1 MNPSEPQAVERLR
14 ACLDP
19 AWAATLPLIEWL
31 PEIDS
36 TSSALLRRRSALPPR
51 AALLADRQTAGRG
64 RRGNPWSTPSG
75 NLALSLFARLSMPP
89 AALAGLSLALGVCCA
104 EALHRLGA
112 SEVGLKW
119 PNDLL
124 ARGRKLGG
132 LLVELAASDI
142 DSVDVVIG
150 LGLNRELP
158 ADADRGWIGLCELAT
173 ATDRCTLAARM
184 IEALLLALQQFEP
197 QGFAAFAARWHR
209 LDALHGRPVRVLA
222 AGVEH
227 LGRAQGVGD
236 DGALRV
242 ACAEGERVF
251 LSADVSLRPA

>member
-1 MNPSEPQAVERLR
+1 MSEADIHPAVQLR
-14 ACLDP
+14 EALDP
-19 AWAATLPLIEWL
+19 AWAAALPLIEWL

-36 TSSALLRRRSALPPR
+36 TSSSLLRRRADLPSR

-64 RRGNPWSTPSG
+64 RRGNHWSTPSG
-75 NLALSLFARLSMPP
+75 NLALSLFARLPMPP
-89 AALAGLSLALGVCCA
+89 TALGGLSLALGVCCA
-104 EALHRLGA
+104 EALHALGA

-132 LLVELAASDI
+132 LLVELAASEANG
-142 DSVDVVIG
+142 VEVVIG

-158 ADADRGWIGLCELAT
+158 ADADNGWIGLRDLGL
-173 ATDRCTLAARM
+173 DIGRCTLAARM

-197 QGFAAFAARWHR
+197 HGFSAFAERWHR
-209 LDALHGRPVRVLA
+209 MDALHGRSVRVLA

-227 LGRAQGVGD
+227 LGKVQGVGL

-242 ACAEGERVF
+242 ACADGERVF